1 MMAEEGE
8 DLSDLGIPRRQRGT
22 RRRLN
27 FDRVTH
33 EPVYERPRSIERH
46 TSGIYDLID
55 AIGLLGEQLLPL
67 PAAGDAEKA
76 GPACSEGALDRD
88 CDVRDA
94 GVAISVAVK
103 PRPCSQAST
112 VTAPTAMQCLSARTP
127 SSLSIQDHSM
137 PCMCRCAEHAAGS
150 VG

>member
-1 MMAEEGE
+1 MHAGMLAEDGE

-55 AIGLLGEQLLPL
+55 AIGLLGEQLLSLSAPD
-67 PAAGDAEKA
+67 DAEKA
-76 GPACSEGALDRD
+76 GHGCSVGALERE
-88 CDVRDA
+88 CIRGGCWCSHFRGHPA
-94 GVAISVAVK
+94 AK
-103 PRPCSQAST
+103 PQA
-112 VTAPTAMQCLSARTP
+112 
-127 SSLSIQDHSM
+127 
-137 PCMCRCAEHAAGS
+137 
-150 VG
+150 

>member
-1 MMAEEGE
+1 MHAGMLAEEGE

-55 AIGLLGEQLLPL
+55 AIGLLGGQLLSFS
-67 PAAGDAEKA
+67 AANDAEKA
-76 GPACSEGALDRD
+76 GPGCS
-88 CDVRDA
+88 
-94 GVAISVAVK
+94 
-103 PRPCSQAST
+103 
-112 VTAPTAMQCLSARTP
+112 
-127 SSLSIQDHSM
+127 
-137 PCMCRCAEHAAGS
+137 
-150 VG
+150 